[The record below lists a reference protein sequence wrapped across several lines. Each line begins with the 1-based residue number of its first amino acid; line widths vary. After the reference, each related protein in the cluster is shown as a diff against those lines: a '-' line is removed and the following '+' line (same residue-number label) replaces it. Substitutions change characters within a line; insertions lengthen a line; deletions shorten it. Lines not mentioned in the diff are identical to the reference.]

1 MLTSLGWVH
10 FQVLSKYFNR
20 LLEDPWL
27 TWSRRL
33 SLDWS
38 WCPVQIYPSIHM
50 YQNKMKKSQDSC
62 GIPPKFLFVHA
73 YINQYHFDDNN
84 RCKTNLHL
92 KFSWSL
98 PVCVV
103 LGLYVANLPGN
114 NTLGLFISFS
124 CLDINCSLKVWNNSP
139 RIIFIQR
146 SFIIMSL
153 KMF

>member
-10 FQVLSKYFNR
+10 FQVLSKYYNR
-20 LLEDPWL
+20 LVEDPCL

-38 WCPVQIYPSIHM
+38 WCPVQIYPPTHT
-50 YQNKMKKSQDSC
+50 YQNKMRKSQDPC

-73 YINQYHFDDNN
+73 YINQYHFDDN
-84 RCKTNLHL
+84 RYTTNPHF

-114 NTLGLFISFS
+114 NTLVLFISFS
-124 CLDINCSLKVWNNSP
+124 CLDVICSLKVWNNSP
-139 RIIFIQR
+139 KIICIQG
-146 SFIIMSL
+146 SFIIMS
-153 KMF
+153 